1 MIIMRFKYWTYYVV
15 CCIIISVKGKRPEV
29 NFKEVYI
36 MLYNIWFNGE
46 MISTEVSFM
55 GACLYLSEHCLMV
68 CEEDENL
75 EQDNWYV
82 NLYCVED

>member
-1 MIIMRFKYWTYYVV
+1 MRFKYWTNYIT
-15 CCIIISVKGKRPEV
+15 CCIIISVKDIL
-29 NFKEVYI
+29 FKEVTI

-55 GACLYLSEHCLMV
+55 DACLYMSEHCLTV

-82 NLYCVED
+82 NLYCVEA

>member
-1 MIIMRFKYWTYYVV
+1 
-15 CCIIISVKGKRPEV
+15 
-29 NFKEVYI
+29 

-55 GACLYLSEHCLMV
+55 DACLYMSEHCLTV

-82 NLYCVED
+82 NLYCVEA